1 MTQPL
6 NSHQTGK
13 QAEAKALV
21 YLRQQG
27 LIEIERNFHT
37 RYGEIDLIM
46 LDNTTTVFV
55 EVRSR
60 KHTGYMNV
68 IETIDA
74 KKVKRI
80 ILASRIYL
88 QARGENT
95 ELYRFDVVTLSG
107 TLHSPEINWIK
118 NAFSHE

>member
-1 MTQPL
+1 M
-6 NSHQTGK
+6 
-13 QAEAKALV
+13 
-21 YLRQQG
+21 
-27 LIEIERNFHT
+27 ERNFHT
-37 RYGEIDLIM
+37 RYGEIDLVM
-46 LDNTTTVFV
+46 LDNATTVFV

-60 KHTGYMNV
+60 KHNGYMDV

-95 ELYRFDVVTLSG
+95 ESYRFDVVTLSG
-107 TLHSPEINWIK
+107 SLHSPEISWIR